1 MMAETIKGLNIK
13 LSLDGRD
20 LENELKDIQSDLKEQ
35 QKDLKAINANLKYDS
50 SNVELWKQKQS
61 KLNDIL
67 QTTKKKLETQNLEL
81 EKAKQAVEVGEM
93 SEEEF
98 SKLAR
103 NVAYTEAE
111 VSKLNQELQATRGKI
126 TELGSANFEK
136 IGKLG
141 SSLTKSV
148 TMPIVGAVTALGA
161 LAVKTASTAD
171 EIADSAAKIGLSAE
185 SFQEWNYVAKISGSS
200 AESLNKAFIK
210 VNGILGDIATS
221 NGDKVSESLSR
232 IGLSVDDLKGLNA
245 DQAFSVIRDA
255 LSGVEDEALRVGIA
269 NEFFGDK
276 IGSEL
281 IPILS
286 KEEESI
292 ANLRNEARELG
303 IITNEQAAIAGSF
316 NDTLDQTKQSLTS
329 LAMDVSAT
337 VLPALERLLTIV
349 RDSIIPTIKSWVDRW
364 TNLDSGTKQIILTL
378 GSLAAAIGPV
388 LSIVGKVGPLL
399 STVSTVINGVGSSGL
414 FAGAGINFTTLGI
427 GALLAILAVALFQ
440 SEDFR
445 VLLARLGETLMQLL
459 PPIMSIVESL
469 MTALTPILDV
479 VIDLVV
485 MLVDLLVPII
495 EILLVPLMS
504 QIGFIADLLEMV
516 APLIEI
522 IGKVLQAIL
531 VPAIKVLQ
539 KVLEP
544 VMAVVQK
551 IVEFLSTIFEW
562 IGDLGSK
569 MGEIAGN
576 FGDMIGTI
584 TGNIGDFA
592 SNIAQGVSDFVGNA
606 ADKVGGFFG
615 KIGGWFG
622 ETFNLKQA
630 QSTMNSSTISQSSNN
645 TNNITIN
652 TTSPTFDIDSINR
665 ALGGS
670 VL

>member
-1 MMAETIKGLNIK
+1 MAETIKGLNIK

-20 LENELKDIQSDLKEQ
+20 LENELKEIQTDLKEQ

-61 KLNDIL
+61 KLNEIL

-81 EKAKQAVEVGEM
+81 EKAKQAVKVGDM
-93 SEEEF
+93 SEAEF

-111 VSKLNQELQATRGKI
+111 VSKLNKELFSTRGKI
-126 TELGSANFEK
+126 TELGNANFEK
-136 IGKLG
+136 IGQLG
-141 SSLTKSV
+141 NTLTKSI
-148 TMPIVGAVTALGA
+148 TLPILGAVSALGA
-161 LAVKTASTAD
+161 LAVKTAATAD

-185 SFQEWNYVAKISGSS
+185 SLQEWNYVAKISGSS
-200 AESLNKAFIK
+200 TESLNKAFVK
-210 VNGILGDIATS
+210 VNGILGDIATG
-221 NGDKVSESLSR
+221 NGDKVSESLSL
-232 IGLSVDDLKGLNA
+232 IGLSVEDLKGKNA
-245 DQAFSVIRDA
+245 DQAFGAIRDA
-255 LSGVEDEALRVGIA
+255 LAEVEDEALRVGIA

-286 KEEESI
+286 QEAESI
-292 ANLRNEARELG
+292 TTLRTEARELG
-303 IITNEQAAIAGSF
+303 IITNDQAAIAGSF
-316 NDTLDQTKQSLTS
+316 NDALDQTKQSLTS
-329 LAMDVSAT
+329 LAMDVGAT
-337 VLPALERLLTIV
+337 VLPALERLLSIV
-349 RDSIIPTIKSWVDRW
+349 RDSIIPTIKDWVARW

-378 GSLAAAIGPV
+378 GAVAAAIGPV
-388 LSIVGKVGPLL
+388 LSIIGKVGPLL
-399 STVSTVINGVGSSGL
+399 NTVSMVIKGVGSSGL
-414 FAGAGINFTTLGI
+414 FAGAGINFATLGI

-445 VLLARLGETLMQLL
+445 ALLARLGETLMQLL
-459 PPIMSIVESL
+459 PPIMQIVESL
-469 MTALTPILDV
+469 MTALSPILDV
-479 VIDLVV
+479 VIDLVI

-551 IVEFLSTIFEW
+551 IVEFLATIFEW

-569 MGEIAGN
+569 MGDIAGN

-592 SNIAQGVSDFVGNA
+592 SNIAQGVSDFVENA

-622 ETFNLKQA
+622 ETFNLKQT
-630 QSTMNSSTISQSSNN
+630 QSVMNSSSVNQSTSN

-670 VL
+670 VI

>member
-1 MMAETIKGLNIK
+1 MAETIKGLNIK

-20 LENELKDIQSDLKEQ
+20 LENELKEIQSDLKEQ

-61 KLNDIL
+61 KLNEIL

-81 EKAKQAVEVGEM
+81 EKAKQAVKVGDM
-93 SEEEF
+93 SEVEF

-111 VSKLNQELQATRGKI
+111 VSKLNQELLSTRGKI
-126 TELGSANFEK
+126 TELGNANFEK
-136 IGKLG
+136 IGQLG
-141 SSLTKSV
+141 NTLTKSI
-148 TMPIVGAVTALGA
+148 TLPILGVVSALGA
-161 LAVKTASTAD
+161 LAVKTAATAD

-185 SFQEWNYVAKISGSS
+185 GLQEWNYVAKISGSS
-200 AESLNKAFIK
+200 TESLNKAFVK
-210 VNGILGDIATS
+210 VNGILGDIATG
-221 NGDKVSESLSR
+221 NGDKVSESLSL
-232 IGLSVDDLKGLNA
+232 IGLSVDDLKGKNA
-245 DQAFSVIRDA
+245 DQAFGTIRDA
-255 LSGVEDEALRVGIA
+255 LADVEDEALRVGIA

-286 KEEESI
+286 QEADSI
-292 ANLRNEARELG
+292 TALRNEARELG
-303 IITNEQAAIAGSF
+303 IITNDQAAIAGSF
-316 NDTLDQTKQSLTS
+316 NDALDQTKQSLSS
-329 LAMDVSAT
+329 LAMDVAAT
-337 VLPALERLLTIV
+337 VLPALERLLSIV
-349 RDSIIPTIKSWVDRW
+349 RDAIIPTIKDWVVRW

-378 GSLAAAIGPV
+378 GAVAAAIGPV
-388 LSIVGKVGPLL
+388 LSIIGKVGPLL
-399 STVSTVINGVGSSGL
+399 NTVSMVIKGVGSSGL
-414 FAGAGINFTTLGI
+414 FAGAGINFATLGI

-445 VLLARLGETLMQLL
+445 ALLARLGETLMLLL

-469 MTALTPILDV
+469 MTALSPILDV
-479 VIDLVV
+479 VIELVV

-551 IVEFLSTIFEW
+551 IVEFLATIFEW

-569 MGEIAGN
+569 MGDIAGN

-592 SNIAQGVSDFVGNA
+592 SNISQGVSDFVGNA

-622 ETFNLKQA
+622 ETFNLKQ
-630 QSTMNSSTISQSSNN
+630 SQSVINASNIN
-645 TNNITIN
+645 RSTNNMNNITIN

>member
-1 MMAETIKGLNIK
+1 MAETIKGLNIK

-20 LENELKDIQSDLKEQ
+20 LENELKEIQSDLKEQ

-50 SNVELWKQKQS
+50 SNVELWKNKQS
-61 KLNDIL
+61 KLNEIL

-81 EKAKQAVEVGEM
+81 EKAKNAVKLGEM
-93 SEEEF
+93 SETEF

-103 NVAYTEAE
+103 NVSYTEAE
-111 VSKLNQELQATRGKI
+111 VSKLNKELQATRGKI
-126 TELGSANFEK
+126 TDLSNANFQK
-136 IGKLG
+136 IGQIG
-141 SSLTKSV
+141 STLTKSITLPV
-148 TMPIVGAVTALGA
+148 LGALSALGA
-161 LAVKTASTAD
+161 LAVKTAVTAD
-171 EIADSAAKIGLSAE
+171 ELADTAAKIGLSAE
-185 SFQEWNYVAKISGSS
+185 SLQEWNYVAKLSGSS
-200 AESLNKAFIK
+200 TESLNKAFVK
-210 VNGILGDIATS
+210 VNGILGDIATG
-221 NGDKVSESLSR
+221 NGDKVSESLAL
-232 IGLSVDDLKGLNA
+232 IGLTVDDLKGKNA
-245 DQAFSVIRDA
+245 DQAFNTIRDA
-255 LSGVEDEALRVGIA
+255 LASVEDEAIRIGVA

-286 KEEESI
+286 QEASAI
-292 ANLRNEARELG
+292 SDLRIEARELG
-303 IITNEQAAIAGSF
+303 IITNEQAATAGGF
-316 NDTLDQTKQSLTS
+316 NDAIDQTKQSLGS
-329 LAMDVSAT
+329 LAMDISAT
-337 VLPALERLLTIV
+337 VLPIMQTLLQKV
-349 RDSIIPTIKSWVDRW
+349 RDEIIPTIKDWVDRW
-364 TNLDSGTKQIILTL
+364 TNLDTGTKQIILTL
-378 GSLAAAIGPV
+378 GAVVAAIGPV

-399 STVSTVINGVGSSGL
+399 NTISLVLKGVGTSGL
-414 FAGAGINFTTLGI
+414 FAGAGINFATLGI
-427 GALLAILAVALFQ
+427 GALIAILAVALFQ

-445 VLLARLGETLMQLL
+445 ALLARLGETLMQLL
-459 PPIMSIVESL
+459 PPIMTIVDSL
-469 MTALTPILDV
+469 MTALSPILDV
-479 VIDLVV
+479 IIELIV
-485 MLVDLLVPII
+485 MLVNMLVPII
-495 EILLVPLMS
+495 EVLLVPLMS
-504 QIGFIADLLEMV
+504 QIGFIAELLEMV

-551 IVEFLSTIFEW
+551 IVEFLATIFEW

-569 MGEIAGN
+569 MGDIAGN
-576 FGDMIGTI
+576 FGDMIGNI

-592 SNIAQGVSDFVGNA
+592 SNLASGIGDFVGDA

-622 ETFNLKQA
+622 DRFNLKQS
-630 QSTMNSSTISQSSNN
+630 QNVVNSSNVTKSNTN

-670 VL
+670 VI